1 MPWVH
6 CAFGIVSYT
15 NTMRSNRNTLGN
27 RIQLLKH
34 HHNHTPIYLAAASCL
49 SWAPRTELCRKL
61 RPRYHFSGWFIA
73 ARGIRDMTVAGSLR
87 CHLTR
92 CGNLSCALMCA
103 FVQRRSAS
111 MCVHVQ
117 LCAFVNLG
125 VRMRII
131 GYVQV
136 HHQIQR
142 CELCIIKALCATV
155 HQQRQ
160 QTDCNWLKSHS
171 WAR

>member
-27 RIQLLKH
+27 RIPLLRH
-34 HHNHTPIYLAAASCL
+34 HHHHTPIYLAAASCL

-92 CGNLSCALMCA
+92 CGNSSCALMCA
-103 FVQRRSAS
+103 CVSISQHVRTCEIVCICLSFCAHAHLRICAS
-111 MCVHVQ
+111 SNPTVW
-117 LCAFVNLG
+117 
-125 VRMRII
+125 I
-131 GYVQV
+131 V
-136 HHQIQR
+136 HHQSIV
-142 CELCIIKALCATV
+142 CYSTSSKIT
-155 HQQRQ
+155 
-160 QTDCNWLKSHS
+160 NWLQLAEITQLGKIECQ
-171 WAR
+171 